1 MTDTVSVPVPVRAVQ
16 KRTRLLGLLAKRKR
30 STFGRDNLAGYLF
43 ISPWLIAFI
52 LFSLLPIGASLMLAF
67 TDYDV
72 LQHSIFKANWN
83 YVRLDNFERMFYQD
97 FRYWKSVRATLRYV
111 AYTIPFRLIFAL
123 AVAMLLNTKRRG
135 VYFYRAAYYAPSVIG
150 GSIAVAVMWRQIF
163 GMRAGQPGLVNSLL
177 DREIYWFGDPHY
189 AIWTLVMLAIWQF
202 GSPMLIFLA
211 GLRQI
216 PSEYYEAASIDGAN
230 AFQRFRKIT
239 LPLLTPIIFFNLVMQ
254 TIHGFQQF
262 TQAYVVTGGNG
273 APRDT
278 TLLYPLYLYRRA
290 FGQYQMGYASAM
302 AWVLLAV
309 IAFFTA
315 MTFLSS
321 RFWVYYQGDEK

>member
-1 MTDTVSVPVPVRAVQ
+1 MSDTASIPVPR
-16 KRTRLLGLLAKRKR
+16 KRTGILRLLGKR
-30 STFGRDNLAGYLF
+30 STFGRNNLAGYLF
-43 ISPWLIAFI
+43 ISPWLICFI
-52 LFSLLPIGASLMLAF
+52 VFSFLPIAASFILAF
-67 TDYDV
+67 TNYDV
-72 LQHSIFKANWN
+72 LSHSIVKTNWN
-83 YVRLDNFERMFYQD
+83 YIGLDNFDRMFYHD

-111 AYTIPFRLIFAL
+111 VYTIPFRLIFAL

-177 DREIYWFGDPHY
+177 GQEIYWFGDPKY
-189 AIWTLVMLAIWQF
+189 AIWTLVMLAVWQF

-216 PSEYYEAASIDGAN
+216 PPEYYEAASMDGAN
-230 AFQRFRKIT
+230 AFQRFRSIT

-315 MTFLSS
+315 ITFLSS
-321 RFWVYYQGDEK
+321 RFWVYYQGDDK